1 MGNSLS
7 LSFRHGIFKKI
18 LKKKKNSFFAFHC
31 HFSWFVNLR
40 MARRME
46 LSVRRCIYPA
56 SHLAVGGNW
65 QPARYLVCVCFYL
78 TGKVARCRVTLNFL
92 LCHSSVP
99 LRNLNVPVHLLLSP
113 SHCTPHVFLIRT
125 WDGRQR
131 HILSWPAPNSCFLFC
146 FFFICKLGS
155 YVLFFFFFFL
165 LRPLLP
171 KGAWTLHRTTWWDAR
186 PVCCVYRPKRNVERT
201 QSIVLHS
208 SVSHLLSPS
217 VVKIALKNS
226 GRSSPR

>member
-1 MGNSLS
+1 
-7 LSFRHGIFKKI
+7 
-18 LKKKKNSFFAFHC
+18 
-31 HFSWFVNLR
+31 
-40 MARRME
+40 ME

-131 HILSWPAPNSCFLFC
+131 HILSWPAPNSCFLC

-155 YVLFFFFFFL
+155 YVLFLSSFCFAHYYQKALELCTGRHDGTPAQSVVYTDQKEMLNALKVLCYTPLSHIFFL
-165 LRPLLP
+165 L
-171 KGAWTLHRTTWWDAR
+171 
-186 PVCCVYRPKRNVERT
+186 
-201 QSIVLHS
+201 QS
-208 SVSHLLSPS
+208 
-217 VVKIALKNS
+217 
-226 GRSSPR
+226 